1 MLLLYVLSFFVVI
14 PLLNGGIMKVNYSI
28 SKIPPNLPLTFGLP
42 SSHLGIV
49 CKQPLLSVCR
59 RLQRE
64 ACRYIAILA
73 TSLH

>member
-28 SKIPPNLPLTFGLP
+28 SKIPPNLPL
-42 SSHLGIV
+42 
-49 CKQPLLSVCR
+49 
-59 RLQRE
+59 QRE

-73 TSLH
+73 TSLQ